1 MASPYDDLSSCLV
14 RSGLVKM
21 RYVLNGCYYN
31 KNDDDSQ
38 PLYESLIPSNAYLY
52 DQWILHDLKVDLMS
66 NKKML
71 PKDGV

>member
-1 MASPYDDLSSCLV
+1 
-14 RSGLVKM
+14 M